1 VNRLS
6 HRLSDT
12 PGRIFGQASSLIR
25 DTLSSEMIVPSNPAN
40 TFLESAGQLA
50 ADSNRSLLCSP
61 AKCRPGGV
69 LGIPRFSRVLHRGT
83 GEHNV
88 SSNAETGGGDHP
100 GKHLHET
107 PQPIGCKRTA
117 NFNESDESFF
127 AAIV

>member
-69 LGIPRFSRVLHRGT
+69 LGIPRSSRVLHIGT
-83 GEHNV
+83 GKHNV
-88 SSNAETGGGDHP
+88 SSKAETGGGNHP

-117 NFNESDESFF
+117 NFNKSDESFF
-127 AAIV
+127 AAII